1 MRKHSQCSI
10 VNILATVSASQI
22 TSDLPGLQKEKGLR
36 LRSKA
41 FLIHNST
48 EIWTLND
55 LEAVMCSELELLFCC
70 IFFMWHYI

>member
-1 MRKHSQCSI
+1 MNKRSQGSK

-41 FLIHNST
+41 FLIQNST
-48 EIWTLND
+48 EIWKLND
-55 LEAVMCSELELLFCC
+55 LEAVMYWELELLFVV
-70 IFFMWHYI
+70 FFFIWYYV